1 MAIEI
6 VMPKLGWTMEEGT
19 LVEWMKQDGETIH
32 AGDIMFTVESDKAL
46 QEVESFEDGVF
57 RIPPNSDVLGK
68 TVAVGTV
75 LAYIT
80 KAGEAAPFEQAS
92 QPTSAAQEPLPQPT
106 LDTFAGSVLQQPV
119 NDGGSN
125 TGNTQNTP
133 NYSLPSSLVQNGN
146 GSLPNIS
153 PRARRVAHEL
163 GVDWVN
169 VKGSGRTGRIVERDI
184 RAAAS
189 AMPTVASA
197 PQISPVA
204 KRAAEELGV
213 DVSALAAQM
222 PGQRITREHVEKAA
236 QPAAASI
243 PVAAQNETRTPI
255 PRLRQVIAERMG
267 ASSQTT
273 APVTLTTEVDATEL
287 VKLRQG
293 LKATGQSDTR
303 PVPSYNDLLAK
314 LVGEALAQHPQLNAR
329 IEGDEIVTSN
339 TVNMG
344 FAVDTER
351 GLFVPVVRDIRS
363 KSIRKIA
370 AEGMALVANAR
381 EGSLKSEDMNSGT
394 FTITN
399 LGMYEIDAFTPII
412 NLPQCAILGVGRIVA
427 KQVVIDAEAE
437 KVAIRQMMFVSLT
450 FDHRLVD
457 GAPAARFLQTVKR
470 FIEQPYLW
478 LVN

>member
-19 LVEWMKQDGETIH
+19 LVEWMKRDGEAIQ
-32 AGDIMFTVESDKAL
+32 AGDIMFTIESDKAL
-46 QEVESFEDGVF
+46 QEVESFEAGIF
-57 RIPPNSDVLGK
+57 RIPPDSDVLGK
-68 TVAVGTV
+68 ALPVGTV
-75 LAYIT
+75 LAYIVQ
-80 KAGEAAPFEQAS
+80 AGEAAPFENQPPPQSSPAS
-92 QPTSAAQEPLPQPT
+92 E
-106 LDTFAGSVLQQPV
+106 
-119 NDGGSN
+119 GGSKTPPPQSSPVT
-125 TGNTQNTP
+125 TGEEEIHSTP
-133 NYSLPSSLVQNGN
+133 NYSLPPSLVQNGN

-163 GVDWVN
+163 GVDWTN
-169 VKGSGRTGRIVERDI
+169 IKGSGRTGRIVERDV
-184 RAAAS
+184 RAAAE
-189 AMPTVASA
+189 AVPAAASA

-204 KRAAEELGV
+204 RRAAEELGV

-222 PGQRITREHVEKAA
+222 PGQRITREHVERAA
-236 QPAAASI
+236 QPPAPAVSTPISA
-243 PVAAQNETRTPI
+243 NETRTQI
-255 PRLRQVIAERMG
+255 PRLRQVIAERMS

-314 LVGEALAQHPQLNAR
+314 LVGEALGQHPQLNAR
-329 IEGDEIVTSN
+329 IDGDSIVTSE

-363 KSIRKIA
+363 KSIRQIA
-370 AEGMALVANAR
+370 AEGIRLVANAR
-381 EGSLKSEDMNSGT
+381 EGSLKSDDMNGGT

-412 NLPQCAILGVGRIVA
+412 NLPQCAILGVGRIVP
-427 KQVVIDAEAE
+427 KQVVIDVEAE
-437 KVAIRQMMFVSLT
+437 KVAIRQMMFLSLT